1 VVQSNQKSTLHK
13 QEITKRK
20 ERANR
25 ILDAASTL
33 ILRWGYNKTNI
44 EDIARQAGV
53 GKGTIYLHWKTREAL
68 FQALYRRESMEM
80 AADYTRHISEDPAG
94 ATLHGL
100 YKYYILA
107 LIRRPLLKGL
117 LLRDPEMAGK
127 FAISEHGNAAFLERV
142 EGFKTYLEF
151 LRQEGLVRID
161 NTVREQVY
169 MLSAIVMGFY
179 LVAPWMPKDLTLT
192 DEEIA
197 DLIAETL
204 QRTLESDRIP
214 SPEELQNVSHTLEE
228 YLTKSLALYE
238 AEFQQELESK
248 E

>member
-1 VVQSNQKSTLHK
+1 VQPKQKVIP
-13 QEITKRK
+13 QIPEISKRK

-33 ILRWGYNKTNI
+33 ILRWGYNKINI

-53 GKGTIYLHWKTREAL
+53 GKGTIYMHWKTRAEL

-80 AADYTRHISEDPAG
+80 AADYTRHIREDPAS

-100 YKYYILA
+100 YKYYILT
-107 LIRRPLLKGL
+107 LVRRPLLKRL
-117 LLRDPEMAGK
+117 LLRDQEMAGK
-127 FAISEHGNAAFLERV
+127 FALGEHGNAAFLERLD
-142 EGFKTYLEF
+142 GLKTYLEF
-151 LRQEGLVRID
+151 LRQEGLVRTD

-197 DLIAETL
+197 GLIAETL
-204 QRTLESDRIP
+204 QRTLESDRVP
-214 SPEELQNVSHTLEE
+214 SPEELQKVSHTLVE

-238 AEFQQELESK
+238 AEFQQELDSE